1 MCGIIGVLT
10 KKKNLK
16 DLIFRSLHRLSYRGY
31 DSSGF
36 ASFGRNN
43 EKNFNIIKCIGCI
56 ENLENKINSRDC
68 HFSENLIGIAHTRWA
83 THGEVKEENTHPLHT
98 DLVCVVHNGVIE
110 NYHDIKN
117 KLISQNYKFYSKTD
131 TELIPILITKFLKE
145 DGSSKLN
152 AISSAF
158 NILHGTF
165 AVLMIFKDEPN
176 RIYAYKSGSPLVF
189 SYSDDKQIFCISS
202 DVYSI
207 ALTSDYFIKIEDSEI
222 LVLDSE
228 EKFFDERNYEFYNS
242 KTLEKIKKTN
252 IQKIKKTDVDSSSK
266 EGFES
271 HMLKEIYEQPKAVLS
286 TIASLYDASNN
297 DFLVKTFFTKEYINT
312 QIIKLIGCGSSFIS
326 ANIGSY
332 YLRKISLINSFV
344 ENASELRYTHDP
356 IGIYDLMIFI
366 SQSGETADVLAS
378 MSEIRASSQKKLI
391 ALTNNEYST
400 ISSIS
405 DYNLFTKAEQEISVA
420 STKTFTTQIS
430 VFIYLSIF
438 FAKIKG
444 LIDENESLKMM
455 QKLLSTPRKINE
467 LLNNQN
473 FLIRLKEIANIIS
486 KQSNVFFL
494 GREIYFYVASEGSLK
509 LKEISYIN
517 SQSLVAGELKHGPLA
532 LIDSS
537 SYIVFMLPENE
548 LYEKNI
554 ITIEEILTRKANIII
569 ITDTKKTSEYFADY
583 GSFVQILLIEEEYD
597 FFTSPF
603 LFTISIQL
611 IAYETS
617 KILGRNIDQPRNL
630 AKSVTVE

>member
-1 MCGIIGVLT
+1 
-10 KKKNLK
+10 
-16 DLIFRSLHRLSYRGY
+16 
-31 DSSGF
+31 
-36 ASFGRNN
+36 
-43 EKNFNIIKCIGCI
+43 
-56 ENLENKINSRDC
+56 
-68 HFSENLIGIAHTRWA
+68 
-83 THGEVKEENTHPLHT
+83 
-98 DLVCVVHNGVIE
+98 
-110 NYHDIKN
+110 
-117 KLISQNYKFYSKTD
+117 
-131 TELIPILITKFLKE
+131 
-145 DGSSKLN
+145 
-152 AISSAF
+152 
-158 NILHGTF
+158 
-165 AVLMIFKDEPN
+165 
-176 RIYAYKSGSPLVF
+176 
-189 SYSDDKQIFCISS
+189 
-202 DVYSI
+202 
-207 ALTSDYFIKIEDSEI
+207 
-222 LVLDSE
+222 
-228 EKFFDERNYEFYNS
+228 
-242 KTLEKIKKTN
+242 
-252 IQKIKKTDVDSSSK
+252 
-266 EGFES
+266 
-271 HMLKEIYEQPKAVLS
+271 
-286 TIASLYDASNN
+286 
-297 DFLVKTFFTKEYINT
+297 
-312 QIIKLIGCGSSFIS
+312 
-326 ANIGSY
+326 
-332 YLRKISLINSFV
+332 
-344 ENASELRYTHDP
+344 
-356 IGIYDLMIFI
+356 
-366 SQSGETADVLAS
+366 